1 MGKSKKDSRLLWR
14 AFKAADEQAEMI
26 KRMDDVEL
34 TTFLQ
39 RLFRTDKVQDELIVE
54 ICNRLGL

>member
-1 MGKSKKDSRLLWR
+1 MGKSKQDSRLWM
-14 AFKAADEQAEMI
+14 AFKEADEQAEMV

>member
-1 MGKSKKDSRLLWR
+1 MGKNKQVSSLWR
-14 AFKAADEQAEMI
+14 AFKVADEQAEMI

-34 TTFLQ
+34 TVFLQ

>member
-1 MGKSKKDSRLLWR
+1 MGKNEQDSRLWR

>member
-1 MGKSKKDSRLLWR
+1 MGKSKQDSRLWE

-26 KRMDDVEL
+26 NRMDDVEL

>member
-1 MGKSKKDSRLLWR
+1 MGENMQDSRLWR

>member
-1 MGKSKKDSRLLWR
+1 MGKSKQDSMLWR
-14 AFKAADEQAEMI
+14 AFKAADEQAEMV
-26 KRMDDVEL
+26 KGMDDVEL

>member
-1 MGKSKKDSRLLWR
+1 MGKNKQGSRLWR
-14 AFKAADEQAEMI
+14 AFKAADEQAEMV

-34 TTFLQ
+34 TVFLQ

>member
-1 MGKSKKDSRLLWR
+1 MGKNKQDSRLWR
-14 AFKAADEQAEMI
+14 ALKAADEQAEMI

>member
-1 MGKSKKDSRLLWR
+1 MGKSKQDSQLWS

>member
-1 MGKSKKDSRLLWR
+1 MGKNKQDSRLWR
-14 AFKAADEQAEMI
+14 AFKVADEQAEMI

>member
-1 MGKSKKDSRLLWR
+1 MGKSKQDSRLWG
-14 AFKAADEQAEMI
+14 AFNAADEQAEMI
-26 KRMDDVEL
+26 KRMDEVEL
-34 TTFLQ
+34 TAFLQ

>member
-1 MGKSKKDSRLLWR
+1 MGKNKQDSMLWR
-14 AFKAADEQAEMI
+14 AFKAADEQAEMV

>member
-1 MGKSKKDSRLLWR
+1 MGKSKQGSRLWM
-14 AFKAADEQAEMI
+14 AFKAADEQAEMV

-34 TTFLQ
+34 TVFLQ

>member
-1 MGKSKKDSRLLWR
+1 MGKSKQDSRLR
-14 AFKAADEQAEMI
+14 KAFKAADEQAEMI

-34 TTFLQ
+34 TVFLQ
-39 RLFRTDKVQDELIVE
+39 RLFRTDKVQDGLIVE

>member
-1 MGKSKKDSRLLWR
+1 MGKNKQDSGLWR

>member
-1 MGKSKKDSRLLWR
+1 MGKSKQDSMLWR

>member
-1 MGKSKKDSRLLWR
+1 MLWR
-14 AFKAADEQAEMI
+14 AFKAADEQAEMV
-26 KRMDDVEL
+26 KGMDDVEL
-34 TTFLQ
+34 TVFLQ

>member
-1 MGKSKKDSRLLWR
+1 MESKQDSRLWK

>member
-1 MGKSKKDSRLLWR
+1 MRKNKQDSRLWR

-26 KRMDDVEL
+26 NRMDDVEL
-34 TTFLQ
+34 TVFLQ

-54 ICNRLGL
+54 ICNRLAL

>member
-1 MGKSKKDSRLLWR
+1 MEKNKQDSRLWR

>member
-1 MGKSKKDSRLLWR
+1 MGKNEQDSRLWR

-26 KRMDDVEL
+26 KGMDDVEL

>member
-1 MGKSKKDSRLLWR
+1 MGKNRQDSRLWR
-14 AFKAADEQAEMI
+14 AFKAADEQAEMV
-26 KRMDDVEL
+26 KRMDEVEL

-39 RLFRTDKVQDELIVE
+39 RLFRTDKVQDERSGE

>member
-1 MGKSKKDSRLLWR
+1 MWR

-34 TTFLQ
+34 TVFLQ

>member
-1 MGKSKKDSRLLWR
+1 MGKNKQDSMLWR

-26 KRMDDVEL
+26 KRMDGVEL

-54 ICNRLGL
+54 ICNQLGL

>member
-1 MGKSKKDSRLLWR
+1 MGKKKQDSRLR
-14 AFKAADEQAEMI
+14 RTFKAADEQAEMI
-26 KRMDDVEL
+26 NRMDDVEL

>member
-1 MGKSKKDSRLLWR
+1 MGKSKQDSQLWR
-14 AFKAADEQAEMI
+14 AFKAADEQAEMV

-39 RLFRTDKVQDELIVE
+39 RLFRTDKVQDDLIVE

>member
-1 MGKSKKDSRLLWR
+1 MGKSKRDSQLWR
-14 AFKAADEQAEMI
+14 PFKAADEQAEMI

>member
-1 MGKSKKDSRLLWR
+1 MRK

-34 TTFLQ
+34 TVFLQ

>member
-1 MGKSKKDSRLLWR
+1 MGKGKQDSRLWR

-26 KRMDDVEL
+26 KRMDEVEL
-34 TTFLQ
+34 TAFLQ

>member
-1 MGKSKKDSRLLWR
+1 MGKEKQDSRLWR
-14 AFKAADEQAEMI
+14 AFKEADEQAEMV

>member
-1 MGKSKKDSRLLWR
+1 MGKKKQGSMLWK
-14 AFKAADEQAEMI
+14 AFKAADEQAEMV

>member
-1 MGKSKKDSRLLWR
+1 MGKSKQDSMLWR

-34 TTFLQ
+34 TVFLQ

>member
-1 MGKSKKDSRLLWR
+1 MGENKQDSRLWR

-26 KRMDDVEL
+26 NRMDDVQL

>member
-1 MGKSKKDSRLLWR
+1 MGKNKQNSTLWR

>member
-1 MGKSKKDSRLLWR
+1 MGKNKQDSMLWR

-26 KRMDDVEL
+26 KRMDGVEL
-34 TTFLQ
+34 TVFLQ

-54 ICNRLGL
+54 ICNQLGL

>member
-1 MGKSKKDSRLLWR
+1 MGKSKQDSRLWG
-14 AFKAADEQAEMI
+14 AFKAADEQAEMV
-26 KRMDDVEL
+26 KGMDDVEL

>member
-1 MGKSKKDSRLLWR
+1 MRKSKQDSRLWR
-14 AFKAADEQAEMI
+14 AFKAADEQAEMV

>member
-1 MGKSKKDSRLLWR
+1 MGKKKQDSMLWR
-14 AFKAADEQAEMI
+14 AFNAADEQAEMI

>member
-1 MGKSKKDSRLLWR
+1 MGKNKQDSRLWM

>member
-1 MGKSKKDSRLLWR
+1 MGMSKQDSRLWR
-14 AFKAADEQAEMI
+14 AFKAADEQAEMV

-34 TTFLQ
+34 TVFLQ